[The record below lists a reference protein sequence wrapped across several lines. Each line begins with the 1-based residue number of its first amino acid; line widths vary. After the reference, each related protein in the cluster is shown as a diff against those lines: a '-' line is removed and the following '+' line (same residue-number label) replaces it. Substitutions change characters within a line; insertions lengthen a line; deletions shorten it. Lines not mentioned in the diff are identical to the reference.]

1 MHVQLITASVGDTVT
16 RVASVNLT
24 SEFSY
29 AISRRRR
36 DALSRIADPAAS
48 AIASKRCQP
57 NQFSPEAQ
65 TAQVR
70 AAIAAEAIIDEL
82 AILLAGLKRLGKA
95 THGPGATDTTPRPPG
110 NGYQIGPLTA
120 IAEKIQL
127 VALPPA
133 LG

>member
-57 NQFSPEAQ
+57 PNQFSPEAQ

-70 AAIAAEAIIDEL
+70 AAIAAEAFIDEL
-82 AILLAGLKRLGKA
+82 AILLAGLKQLGKA
-95 THGPGATDTTPRPPG
+95 THAPGATDTTPRPPG
-110 NGYQIGPLTA
+110 NR
-120 IAEKIQL
+120 
-127 VALPPA
+127 
-133 LG
+133 

>member
-70 AAIAAEAIIDEL
+70 AAIAAEAFIDEL

-110 NGYQIGPLTA
+110 NR
-120 IAEKIQL
+120 
-127 VALPPA
+127 
-133 LG
+133 